1 MATKY
6 RIAARI
12 VDITKY
18 RPQITDHLLVDTNIW
33 FWHSYSRGTL
43 LNVSQTR
50 IDQIEVYIDFVDEL
64 IKAKATL
71 FSSELSFSELAY
83 LIEQYEREFA
93 GFADRQA
100 KEFRHNFP
108 DKRQKVVNRI
118 KSVWGQIKSVSATF
132 PQALSIDP
140 PLIENALLGLQTQRL
155 DGYDFFL
162 LEAARR
168 NGVTQIL
175 LTFPLRSASPDNRA
189 SYFPAQSHFLSD
201 NTSSFYMKSSV
212 KIIG

>member
-1 MATKY
+1 M
-6 RIAARI
+6 
-12 VDITKY
+12 
-18 RPQITDHLLVDTNIW
+18 VDTNVW
-33 FWHSYSRGTL
+33 FWYAYNQSVLQNINPARFEQVKPYA
-43 LNVSQTR
+43 N
-50 IDQIEVYIDFVDEL
+50 YVDEM
-64 IKAKATL
+64 IRIKATL

-83 LIEQYEREFA
+83 LIEQSERNLA
-93 GFADRQA
+93 GFSDRQA

-175 LTFPLRSASPDNRA
+175 TDDGDFSTIPGLTVLTNNKRVIEL
-189 SYFPAQSHFLSD
+189 AQQQGILQ
-201 NTSSFYMKSSV
+201 TSR
-212 KIIG
+212 